1 MTDYQSAEAK
11 IATLERQVALD
22 QEAIRILQ
30 ETSVAHAAKQAA
42 AAQVL
47 GARLQRYEY
56 VLREI
61 MAFAPGTFRTLED
74 EIAIWNLANDAL
86 QSTSQSDAASDP
98 PTYTALH
105 YVGIGPLPNCDACG
119 HSAQMHSPP
128 NYGRC
133 PAAVTPGTS
142 P

>member
-1 MTDYQSAEAK
+1 MDDKSLVCIRVQTIVGERSCNMRVVPLQDHENAMRAAK
-11 IATLERQVALD
+11 LLREGLSKIIKEQERLLTYVYKYFPA
-22 QEAIRILQ
+22 RILLSDGWM
-30 ETSVAHAAKQAA
+30 EDCK
-42 AAQVL
+42 
-47 GARLQRYEY
+47 
-56 VLREI
+56 EI
-61 MAFAPGTFRTLED
+61 L
-74 EIAIWNLANDAL
+74 AID
-86 QSTSQSDAASDP
+86 SQSDAASDP